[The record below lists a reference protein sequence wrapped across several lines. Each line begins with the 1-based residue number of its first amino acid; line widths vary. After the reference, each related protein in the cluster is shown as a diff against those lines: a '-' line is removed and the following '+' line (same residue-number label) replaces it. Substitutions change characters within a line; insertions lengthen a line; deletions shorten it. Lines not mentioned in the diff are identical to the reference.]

1 MNLNQLIEIRKAM
14 ITELDALNRVYLSF
28 NIELDEFKQL
38 HDMSYLD
45 STEKSRLKDINIR
58 RLEEKLNILE
68 LEDNINKI
76 NQMIVSNN
84 IDQHSI
90 ASLQSNQRVNN
101 LAHDYIDEFGNF
113 SYQITAENGRKI
125 LNRETVYSYNKL
137 NAYKGDMQ
145 VLEEYDLDVYF
156 DEDDFSIDQESLR
169 ARIDD
174 MFDEGNISI
183 KEKRNLL
190 ETISRV
196 SIRFTRYQ
204 NANSTRS
211 VLNQELAS
219 SSEIVINDKK
229 QKDAEQIV
237 EAMANGQ
244 IDTNGQ
250 PIVQNQEV
258 ISNNRTMGFAKVWVL
273 GILTTIA
280 SIGIIVIGVLLN
292 K

>member
-14 ITELDALNRVYLSF
+14 AAELHVLNHVYLSF
-28 NIELDEFKQL
+28 NIELDEFKQS

-84 IDQHSI
+84 IDYHPI

-101 LAHDYIDEFGNF
+101 AVHDSIDEFGNF
-113 SYQITAENGRKI
+113 SYQIIAENERKI
-125 LNRETVYSYNKL
+125 LNRETVDSYNKL

-145 VLEEYDLDVYF
+145 VLEKYDLDVYF
-156 DEDDFSIDQESLR
+156 DEDDFSIDQDSLR
-169 ARIDD
+169 TRIDD

-183 KEKRNLL
+183 EEKRNLL

-196 SIRFTRYQ
+196 SITFNRYQ

-211 VLNQELAS
+211 VLNQELAN

-250 PIVQNQEV
+250 PIVQNQEI
-258 ISNNRTMGFAKVWVL
+258 ISNNRTMGFAKVWIL

-280 SIGIIVIGVLLN
+280 SIGIIVLGVFLN

>member
-14 ITELDALNRVYLSF
+14 IIELDALNRVYSSF

-38 HDMSYLD
+38 HDMNYLD
-45 STEKSRLKDINIR
+45 STEKARLKDINIR

-101 LAHDYIDEFGNF
+101 AVHDSIDESGNF
-113 SYQITAENGRKI
+113 SYQIITENENKI
-125 LNRETVYSYNKL
+125 LNRETVDSYNKL
-137 NAYKGDMQ
+137 NAYKRDMQ
-145 VLEEYDLDVYF
+145 ILEEHDLDVYF

-183 KEKRNLL
+183 EEKRNLL

-196 SIRFTRYQ
+196 SITFNRYQ

-211 VLNQELAS
+211 VLNQELAN

-237 EAMANGQ
+237 EAMANGYL
-244 IDTNGQ
+244 DTNGQ
-250 PIVQNQEV
+250 PIIQNQEV
-258 ISNNRTMGFAKVWVL
+258 ISNNRTMGFAKVWIL

-280 SIGIIVIGVLLN
+280 SVGIIVIGVLLN